1 MARRRQ
7 SNLFED
13 VMELVSML
21 PWWAGLLLSLGFYLW
36 LHDLATQPI
45 TPSPTDAKQFG
56 SAIGQQLWVMFATY
70 LQYIIPAACVLGA
83 SISAFK
89 QHKKSQYDQ
98 SSFNNLNND
107 RSYRPQAS
115 AGAPECPVCGSQMVK
130 RTAKKGGRTGETF
143 WGCTKYPGCR
153 GTRATT

>member
-7 SNLFED
+7 SNFFED

-21 PWWAGLLLSLGFYLW
+21 PWWAGFLLALVSYLW
-36 LHDLATQPI
+36 LHDVATQPVA
-45 TPSPTDAKQFG
+45 PSPKDIKQLG
-56 SAIGQQLWVMFATY
+56 ESVGNQLWITFAIFM
-70 LQYIIPAACVLGA
+70 QYIIPTACVLGA

-89 QHKKSQYDQ
+89 QHKKSQGVQ
-98 SSFNNLNND
+98 NSFSNSDND
-107 RSYRPQAS
+107 RSPQPQATTGS
-115 AGAPECPVCGSQMVK
+115 PECPVCGSRMVK

-143 WGCTKYPGCR
+143 WGCSKYPGCR